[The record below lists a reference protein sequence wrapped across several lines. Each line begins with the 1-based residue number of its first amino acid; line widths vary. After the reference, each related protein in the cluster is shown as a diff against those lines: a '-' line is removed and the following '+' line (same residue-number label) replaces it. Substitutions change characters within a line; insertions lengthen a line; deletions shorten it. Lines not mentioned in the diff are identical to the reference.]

1 MLDALKG
8 LRVAILGFGREG
20 QASHRV
26 LQSHGLTPS
35 PVVWTESGPRVDLP
49 DALRAP
55 FDEGLAAFDAVI
67 RSPGIRDR
75 HPALVAYQQMGG
87 RVINPSSIWFAERPE
102 VPVIAVTGSKGKSTT
117 ASLVGHLLHAAD
129 QRVAV
134 AGNIGQPL
142 IGLLDQPDSERLDW
156 VVAELS
162 SYQLTDLVG
171 QVRLGVVTRLFPEHI
186 DWHGDVEHY
195 YAAKARLFELT
206 RPNSVLVNS
215 QDAVLMEAYGAHDNL
230 KACHPTRAQSAG
242 DITHNGATIGAAIG
256 RGSEAWIDTEA
267 FALPGRH
274 NLDNAVMALS
284 ALAELGFDAKKA
296 SQSLTVFR
304 PLAHRLE
311 QVHQSPQA
319 TWIND
324 SIATTPHATRAAL
337 ESLLDRDVV
346 LIVGGHDRGGD
357 WSVVIDHLKAH
368 PIQAVVAL
376 PDSGEAITETL
387 IEAGAVPAERCVQ
400 AADMRQ
406 AISQAD
412 AWVKALDESGHA
424 VVLLS
429 PGAPSFGHYQ
439 DFEDRGRQ
447 FGDAVKAHCSR

>member
-1 MLDALKG
+1 
-8 LRVAILGFGREG
+8 
-20 QASHRV
+20 
-26 LQSHGLTPS
+26 
-35 PVVWTESGPRVDLP
+35 
-49 DALRAP
+49 
-55 FDEGLAAFDAVI
+55 
-67 RSPGIRDR
+67 
-75 HPALVAYQQMGG
+75 
-87 RVINPSSIWFAERPE
+87 
-102 VPVIAVTGSKGKSTT
+102 
-117 ASLVGHLLHAAD
+117 
-129 QRVAV
+129 
-134 AGNIGQPL
+134 
-142 IGLLDQPDSERLDW
+142 
-156 VVAELS
+156 LS

-171 QVRLGVVTRLFPEHI
+171 QVRLGVITRLFPEHI

-242 DITHNGATIGAAIG
+242 DITHNGATTGATIG
-256 RGSEAWIDTEA
+256 RGDEAWIGTEV

-296 SQSLTVFR
+296 SQSLAAFK

-337 ESLLDRDVV
+337 ESLVDRDVV

-368 PIQAVVAL
+368 PIQAIVAL

-387 IEAGAVPAERCVQ
+387 IEAGAVPAERCAQ
-400 AADMRQ
+400 ATDMRQ

-412 AWVKALDESGHA
+412 AWVKALDESGEA